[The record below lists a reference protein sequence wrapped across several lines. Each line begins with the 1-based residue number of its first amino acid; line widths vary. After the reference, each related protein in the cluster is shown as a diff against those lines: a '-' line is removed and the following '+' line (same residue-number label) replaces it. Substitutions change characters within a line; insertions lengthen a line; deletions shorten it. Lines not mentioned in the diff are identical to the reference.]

1 MPNKKP
7 VFFVHDGG
15 VDDYLSTVLLLTM
28 DHVRVLGI
36 AVTPA
41 DCYIEPAVSATRK
54 ILDLMSIEGVS
65 VAKSNV
71 RGVNPFPRI
80 FRRDSFTIDHLPI
93 LNQKEKIR
101 TPLAPEP
108 APEFIVKTLRA
119 EKEPVT
125 ILETGPLTTV
135 AAALD
140 LAPDIETRI
149 KEIVW
154 MGGALNVKGNVDPIM
169 EGGQDLTAEWNV
181 YWDPFGAAR
190 VWNTA
195 IPITICPLDITNHVP
210 VTSAFLKQ
218 LGKQYKYPL
227 SDFAGQCYALVVHQD
242 YFFWDVL
249 TTAYL
254 GRPEFFTLKEY
265 ETEIITEGP
274 SQGRTLVKPGGR
286 KIKALDTVDLNKFYT
301 YVLDSLKKWKV

>member
-1 MPNKKP
+1 MAKQP
-7 VFFVHDGG
+7 VLMVHDGG
-15 VDDYLSTVLLLTM
+15 VDDYLSTVLVLTM

-54 ILDLMSIEGVS
+54 LLDLMGIEGVS
-65 VAKSNV
+65 VARSDV

-93 LNQKEKIR
+93 LNQNDEIR
-101 TPLAPEP
+101 TPLAPEN
-108 APEFIVKTLRA
+108 APDFIVKTLRA
-119 EKEPVT
+119 QTTPVT

-140 LAPDIETRI
+140 LAPDIESKI

-154 MGGALNVKGNVDPIM
+154 MGGALNVMGNVDPIM
-169 EGGQDLTAEWNV
+169 EGGQDRTAEWNV
-181 YWDPFGAAR
+181 YWDPPAAGR
-190 VWNTA
+190 VWATK
-195 IPITICPLDITNHVP
+195 IPIILCPLDLTNHVP

-218 LGKQYKYPL
+218 LARQYKYPL

-242 YFFWDVL
+242 YFFWDLL
-249 TTAYL
+249 TTAYI
-254 GRPEFFTLKEY
+254 GHPEYFKLKEY
-265 ETEIITEGP
+265 ETEIITSGK

-286 KIKALDTVDLNKFYT
+286 KIRAMDSVDLNKFYS
-301 YVLDSLKKWKV
+301 YVLESLRRWKV

>member
-1 MPNKKP
+1 MDKKP
-7 VFFVHDGG
+7 VLMVHDGG

-28 DHVRVLGI
+28 EHVDVLGI

-54 ILDLMSIEGVS
+54 ILDLMGNYHIP

-93 LNQKEKIR
+93 LNQREEVR

-108 APEFIVKTLRA
+108 GPEFIVKTLRA
-119 EKEPVT
+119 AAQPVT
-125 ILETGPLTTV
+125 LLETGPLSTV

-140 LAPDIETRI
+140 LAPDIQDKIQEL
-149 KEIVW
+149 VW
-154 MGGALNVKGNVDPIM
+154 MGGALNVRGNIDPIM

-181 YWDPFGAAR
+181 YWDPFAAER
-190 VWNTA
+190 VWRTT
-195 IPITICPLDITNHVP
+195 IPLILCPLDLTNHVP
-210 VTSAFLKQ
+210 VTSAFLRQ
-218 LGKQYKYPL
+218 LGRQYKYPL

-254 GRPEFFTLKEY
+254 GRPEYFTLREW
-265 ETEIITEGP
+265 ETEIITEGR
-274 SQGRTLVKPGGR
+274 SQGRTLVKAGGR
-286 KIKALDTVDLNKFYT
+286 KIRALDTVDLDKFYA
-301 YVLDSLKKWKV
+301 YMLDAWKR

>member
-1 MPNKKP
+1 MPKQKP
-7 VFFVHDGG
+7 VLFVHDGG
-15 VDDYLSTVLLLTM
+15 VDDYLSTVLLMTM
-28 DHVRVLGI
+28 KHVRVLGI

-54 ILDLMSIEGVS
+54 ILDLMGIKNIS
-65 VAKSNV
+65 VAQSNV

-80 FRRDSFTIDHLPI
+80 FRRDAFTIDHLPI
-93 LNQKEKIR
+93 LNQKATIR
-101 TPLAPEP
+101 APRAPEN
-108 APEFIVKTLRA
+108 APEFIVKKLRA

-140 LAPDIETRI
+140 LAPEIEPRI
-149 KEIVW
+149 KEIIW
-154 MGGALNVKGNVDPIM
+154 MGGALKVQGNIDPIM

-181 YWDPFGAAR
+181 YWDPFAAAR
-190 VWNTA
+190 VWDTK
-195 IPITICPLDITNHVP
+195 IPITICPLDITNNVP

-254 GRPEFFTLKEY
+254 GRPEYFTLKEY
-265 ETEIITEGP
+265 ATEIITTGP
-274 SQGRTLVKPGGR
+274 SQGRTLIKSGGR
-286 KIKALDTVDLNKFYT
+286 KIKALDTVDLAKFYA
-301 YVLDSLKKWKV
+301 YVLDSLKR

>member
-7 VFFVHDGG
+7 VLFVHDGG
-15 VDDYLSTVLLLTM
+15 VDDYLSTVLLMTM
-28 DHVRVLGI
+28 KHVRVLGI

-54 ILDLMSIEGVS
+54 ILDLMGIKNIS
-65 VAKSNV
+65 VAQSAV

-80 FRRDSFTIDHLPI
+80 FRRDAFTIDHLPI
-93 LNQKEKIR
+93 LNQKETIR
-101 TPLAPEP
+101 APLAPEN
-108 APEFIVKTLRA
+108 APEFIVKLLRA
-119 EKEPVT
+119 ENKPVT

-140 LAPDIETRI
+140 LAPDLETRI
-149 KEIVW
+149 KEIIW
-154 MGGALNVKGNVDPIM
+154 MGGALNVQGNIDPIM

-181 YWDPFGAAR
+181 YWDPFAAAR
-190 VWNTA
+190 VWDTQ
-195 IPITICPLDITNHVP
+195 IPITLCPLDITNNVP

-254 GRPEFFTLKEY
+254 GRPQFFTVKEY
-265 ETEIITEGP
+265 ATEIITTGR
-274 SQGRTLVKPGGR
+274 SQGRTLIKPGGR
-286 KIKALDTVDLNKFYT
+286 KIRALDTVDLAKFYA
-301 YVLDSLKKWKV
+301 YVLGALKS

>member
-1 MPNKKP
+1 MSQKP

-15 VDDYLSTVLLLTM
+15 VDDYLSTVLLMTM
-28 DHVRVLGI
+28 EHIRVLGI

-54 ILDLMSIEGVS
+54 ILDLMNIQGVS

-71 RGVNPFPRI
+71 RGINPFPRI

-93 LNQKEKIR
+93 LNQTDEIR
-101 TPLAPEP
+101 APLAPEN

-119 EKEPVT
+119 QNEPVT

-140 LAPDIETRI
+140 LAPDIESRI
-149 KEIVW
+149 QEIVW
-154 MGGALNVKGNVDPIM
+154 MGGALNVRGNVDPIM

-190 VWNTA
+190 VWDTK
-195 IPITICPLDITNHVP
+195 IPITICPLDLTNHVP
-210 VTSAFLKQ
+210 VTSAFLKH
-218 LGKQYKYPL
+218 LGKQHKHPL

-254 GRPEFFTLKEY
+254 GHPEFFTLKEY
-265 ETEIITEGP
+265 ETEIVTEGR
-274 SQGRTLVKPGGR
+274 SQGRTLVKSGGR
-286 KIKALDTVDLNKFYT
+286 KINALDSVDLDKFYA
-301 YVLDSLKKWKV
+301 YMLEAWRR